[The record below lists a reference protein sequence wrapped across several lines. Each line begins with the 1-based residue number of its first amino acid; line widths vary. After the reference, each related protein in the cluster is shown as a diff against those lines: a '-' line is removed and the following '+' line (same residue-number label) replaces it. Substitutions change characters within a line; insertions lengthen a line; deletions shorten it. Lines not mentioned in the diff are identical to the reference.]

1 MVAQQALGPQIPRRK
16 ATIPCVKPRAGAP
29 ISEMNE
35 QLGLVRWR
43 NWRDATLYGVEVK
56 ETHTGSNPV
65 LTSKIKVM
73 NNSHI
78 PLEDML
84 DDLRITNEEIMEFE
98 EENKVLSKNRE
109 RNRVQIYMN
118 EGRILQRQKF
128 VSQLEQLIEKTYPEH
143 KINKL

>member
-1 MVAQQALGPQIPRRK
+1 M
-16 ATIPCVKPRAGAP
+16 
-29 ISEMNE
+29 S
-35 QLGLVRWR
+35 
-43 NWRDATLYGVEVK
+43 
-56 ETHTGSNPV
+56 
-65 LTSKIKVM
+65 
-73 NNSHI
+73 NSHI

-84 DDLRITNEEIMEFE
+84 DDLRITNKEIMEFE

>member
-1 MVAQQALGPQIPRRK
+1 
-16 ATIPCVKPRAGAP
+16 
-29 ISEMNE
+29 
-35 QLGLVRWR
+35 
-43 NWRDATLYGVEVK
+43 
-56 ETHTGSNPV
+56 
-65 LTSKIKVM
+65 M

-84 DDLRITNEEIMEFE
+84 DDLRITNEEIIEFE

-118 EGRILQRQKF
+118 EGRIIQRQRF
-128 VSQLEQLIEKTYPEH
+128 VSQLEEIIEETYPEH

>member
-1 MVAQQALGPQIPRRK
+1 
-16 ATIPCVKPRAGAP
+16 
-29 ISEMNE
+29 
-35 QLGLVRWR
+35 
-43 NWRDATLYGVEVK
+43 
-56 ETHTGSNPV
+56 
-65 LTSKIKVM
+65 M

-128 VSQLEQLIEKTYPEH
+128 VSQLEQIIEETYPEH

>member
-1 MVAQQALGPQIPRRK
+1 
-16 ATIPCVKPRAGAP
+16 
-29 ISEMNE
+29 
-35 QLGLVRWR
+35 
-43 NWRDATLYGVEVK
+43 
-56 ETHTGSNPV
+56 
-65 LTSKIKVM
+65 M

>member
-1 MVAQQALGPQIPRRK
+1 M
-16 ATIPCVKPRAGAP
+16 
-29 ISEMNE
+29 S
-35 QLGLVRWR
+35 
-43 NWRDATLYGVEVK
+43 
-56 ETHTGSNPV
+56 
-65 LTSKIKVM
+65 
-73 NNSHI
+73 NSHI

-84 DDLRITNEEIMEFE
+84 DDLRITNKEIMEFE

-143 KINKL
+143 KINKI

>member
-1 MVAQQALGPQIPRRK
+1 MNYEKHNRTLQHRGLLILKEVLRQASSSIKKQSYHHSQVAKLVDAVG
-16 ATIPCVKPRAGAP
+16 RA
-29 ISEMNE
+29 
-35 QLGLVRWR
+35 
-43 NWRDATLYGVEVK
+43 K
-56 ETHTGSNPV
+56 EASTKVTGSNPV
-65 LTSKIKVM
+65 LTTKIKVM

-128 VSQLEQLIEKTYPEH
+128 VSQLEQIIEETYPNH
-143 KINKL
+143 KKEKI

>member
-1 MVAQQALGPQIPRRK
+1 MTYIRLTECEYVKFIDLG
-16 ATIPCVKPRAGAP
+16 
-29 ISEMNE
+29 N
-35 QLGLVRWR
+35 
-43 NWRDATLYGVEVK
+43 
-56 ETHTGSNPV
+56 TGSNPV
-65 LTSKIKVM
+65 LTTKIKVM
-73 NNSHI
+73 SNSHI

-84 DDLRITNEEIMEFE
+84 DDLRITNKEIMEFE

-128 VSQLEQLIEKTYPEH
+128 VSQLEQVIEKTYPEH

>member
-1 MVAQQALGPQIPRRK
+1 
-16 ATIPCVKPRAGAP
+16 
-29 ISEMNE
+29 
-35 QLGLVRWR
+35 
-43 NWRDATLYGVEVK
+43 
-56 ETHTGSNPV
+56 
-65 LTSKIKVM
+65 M

-128 VSQLEQLIEKTYPEH
+128 VSQLEQVIEKTYPEH
-143 KINKL
+143 KINKI

>member
-1 MVAQQALGPQIPRRK
+1 
-16 ATIPCVKPRAGAP
+16 
-29 ISEMNE
+29 
-35 QLGLVRWR
+35 
-43 NWRDATLYGVEVK
+43 
-56 ETHTGSNPV
+56 
-65 LTSKIKVM
+65 M

-84 DDLRITNEEIMEFE
+84 DDLRITNEEIIEFE

-118 EGRILQRQKF
+118 EGRIIQRQRF
-128 VSQLEQLIEKTYPEH
+128 VSQLEQVIEKTYPEH

>member
-1 MVAQQALGPQIPRRK
+1 LPNLY
-16 ATIPCVKPRAGAP
+16 RA
-29 ISEMNE
+29 
-35 QLGLVRWR
+35 
-43 NWRDATLYGVEVK
+43 
-56 ETHTGSNPV
+56 GSNPV
-65 LTSKIKVM
+65 LTTKINFM

-78 PLEDML
+78 SLEQML
-84 DDLRITNEEIMEFE
+84 DDLRITNEEIIEFE

-128 VSQLEQLIEKTYPEH
+128 VSQLEEIIKETYPEH

>member
-1 MVAQQALGPQIPRRK
+1 
-16 ATIPCVKPRAGAP
+16 
-29 ISEMNE
+29 
-35 QLGLVRWR
+35 
-43 NWRDATLYGVEVK
+43 
-56 ETHTGSNPV
+56 
-65 LTSKIKVM
+65 M

-78 PLEDML
+78 SLEQML
-84 DDLRITNEEIMEFE
+84 DDLRITNEEIIEFE

-128 VSQLEQLIEKTYPEH
+128 VSQLEEIIEETYPEH

>member
-1 MVAQQALGPQIPRRK
+1 
-16 ATIPCVKPRAGAP
+16 
-29 ISEMNE
+29 
-35 QLGLVRWR
+35 
-43 NWRDATLYGVEVK
+43 
-56 ETHTGSNPV
+56 
-65 LTSKIKVM
+65 M

-78 PLEDML
+78 PLGDML
-84 DDLRITNEEIMEFE
+84 DDLRITKEEIMEFE

-128 VSQLEQLIEKTYPEH
+128 VSQLEQVIEKTYPEY

>member
-1 MVAQQALGPQIPRRK
+1 VKFIDLG
-16 ATIPCVKPRAGAP
+16 
-29 ISEMNE
+29 N
-35 QLGLVRWR
+35 
-43 NWRDATLYGVEVK
+43 
-56 ETHTGSNPV
+56 TGSNPV
-65 LTSKIKVM
+65 LTTKIKVM

>member
-1 MVAQQALGPQIPRRK
+1 
-16 ATIPCVKPRAGAP
+16 
-29 ISEMNE
+29 
-35 QLGLVRWR
+35 
-43 NWRDATLYGVEVK
+43 
-56 ETHTGSNPV
+56 
-65 LTSKIKVM
+65 M

-78 PLEDML
+78 SLEQML
-84 DDLRITNEEIMEFE
+84 DDLRITNEEIIEFE

-128 VSQLEQLIEKTYPEH
+128 VSQLEEIIKETYPEH

>member
-1 MVAQQALGPQIPRRK
+1 
-16 ATIPCVKPRAGAP
+16 
-29 ISEMNE
+29 
-35 QLGLVRWR
+35 
-43 NWRDATLYGVEVK
+43 
-56 ETHTGSNPV
+56 
-65 LTSKIKVM
+65 M

-118 EGRILQRQKF
+118 EGRIIQRQRF
-128 VSQLEQLIEKTYPEH
+128 VSQLEQVINETYPEH
-143 KINKL
+143 KINKI